1 MKLIAEQLG
10 GARATASGTCFRGT
24 AFGITVT
31 STDPVPGIATRVSAR
46 LSGDTNV
53 ELRARRDLMATWRG
67 SSGRVYDEIRD
78 RSGRVV
84 FRLKIDPDIGY
95 LFTLRRYG
103 AYLVSADGT
112 EILCAPP
119 PVRPW
124 FWERF
129 VVARAL
135 PFATVLH
142 GHEAFHA
149 SCVSLGGRGLALVGN
164 RGDGK
169 TSVAVQLALQG
180 ASILT
185 DDVLAL
191 DRAEHAVVAHPGAAL
206 ISVRRDQF
214 RLLSAT
220 ERTRLGTI
228 VGRGNKVYVAPRSM
242 PGRLPLS
249 AIYFLSRGASGRSI
263 RIRHLP
269 RPDPRALLAA
279 SFVPF
284 VQTPERLTRQLD
296 VCAAISND
304 VPVFDIKIP
313 SSVTA
318 GEVAGRLATHSSA
331 LAPPASL

>member
-1 MKLIAEQLG
+1 
-10 GARATASGTCFRGT
+10 
-24 AFGITVT
+24 
-31 STDPVPGIATRVSAR
+31 
-46 LSGDTNV
+46 
-53 ELRARRDLMATWRG
+53 
-67 SSGRVYDEIRD
+67 
-78 RSGRVV
+78 
-84 FRLKIDPDIGY
+84 
-95 LFTLRRYG
+95 
-103 AYLVSADGT
+103 
-112 EILCAPP
+112 
-119 PVRPW
+119 
-124 FWERF
+124 
-129 VVARAL
+129 
-135 PFATVLH
+135 VLH

-149 SCVSLGGRGLALVGN
+149 SCVSLRGRGLAFVGN
-164 RGDGK
+164 RGEGK
-169 TSVAVQLALQG
+169 TSVAVQLALRG

-191 DRAEHAVVAHPGAAL
+191 DRAEHGVVAHPGAAL

-228 VGRGNKVYVAPRSM
+228 VGRGNKVYVAPRTM

-284 VQTPERLTRQLD
+284 VQASERLIRQLD

-304 VPVFDIKIP
+304 VPVFDISIP

-318 GEVAGRLATHSSA
+318 GEVARRVATHSST